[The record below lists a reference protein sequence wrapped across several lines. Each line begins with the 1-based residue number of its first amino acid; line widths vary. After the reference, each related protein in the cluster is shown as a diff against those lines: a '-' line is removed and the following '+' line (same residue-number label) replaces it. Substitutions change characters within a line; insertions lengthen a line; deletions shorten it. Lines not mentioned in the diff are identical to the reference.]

1 MKIEIK
7 NNFVNQK
14 SFNNRMQRFQSEKKK
29 FVRKIELFE
38 KVRESQENFRKVY
51 FNIYFLQNQET
62 NNLVNNCIVGT
73 SKDLEKEYLR
83 LTGVS
88 EGDLIH

>member
-51 FNIYFLQNQET
+51 FNIYFLQN
-62 NNLVNNCIVGT
+62 
-73 SKDLEKEYLR
+73 
-83 LTGVS
+83 
-88 EGDLIH
+88 

>member
-14 SFNNRMQRFQSEKKK
+14 SINNRMQRFQSEKKK

-38 KVRESQENFRKVY
+38 KVRESQEKFILK
-51 FNIYFLQNQET
+51 NIFS
-62 NNLVNNCIVGT
+62 
-73 SKDLEKEYLR
+73 SKLGNK
-83 LTGVS
+83 
-88 EGDLIH
+88 